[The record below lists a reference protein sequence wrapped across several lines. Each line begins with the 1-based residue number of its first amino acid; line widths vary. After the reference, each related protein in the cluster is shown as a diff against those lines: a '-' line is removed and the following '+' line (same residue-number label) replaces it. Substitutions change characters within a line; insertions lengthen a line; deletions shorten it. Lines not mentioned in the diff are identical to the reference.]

1 MIRWIKILFGLELN
15 QLESVLRASNN
26 LTVYIVKRG
35 DLVLVHQEIEDLTG
49 LSVRWKRCRI
59 RSRKLM
65 LSFKYDLSKYS
76 IGVLSFSDMEAV
88 KRKYPTLIKDSH
100 CKKENS
106 IRTCAVRSP
115 YKDRYGRIRGHFPS
129 LDTHLDAGM
138 IGGLR
143 SVSHSRTNRVEIDI
157 PHATEYGFFIK

>member
-59 RSRKLM
+59 RNRKLM

-88 KRKYPTLIKDSH
+88 KRKYPAL
-100 CKKENS
+100 
-106 IRTCAVRSP
+106 IRTVTVKR
-115 YKDRYGRIRGHFPS
+115 K
-129 LDTHLDAGM
+129 
-138 IGGLR
+138 
-143 SVSHSRTNRVEIDI
+143 
-157 PHATEYGFFIK
+157 